1 MISINKLSKSYKDES
16 GSQKVFKNLS
26 YEFES
31 NGVYSI
37 LGSSGSGK
45 TTLLNLISGLDS
57 FQNGTIEVFNQ
68 NLNELSMEEKSA
80 LRKKYFGFGYQFH
93 YLLEN
98 LSIYENCLAANFG
111 VDNGNIDVTLKKLG
125 IAKIKNKLPSKVS
138 GGEKQRASIA
148 RAISK
153 KPNILILDE
162 PTGNLD
168 QENSLIVQDF
178 LLDYAK
184 ENDSLVI
191 YATHDISFAKRA
203 YKSLNI
209 MKGSLVE
216 A

>member
-1 MISINKLSKSYKDES
+1 MISIKKLSKSYKDKS
-16 GSQKVFKNLS
+16 GSQQVFKNLS

-68 NLNELSMEEKSA
+68 NLNELSVEEKSA

-209 MKGSLVE
+209 IKGSLVE

>member
-1 MISINKLSKSYKDES
+1 MISINKLSKSYKGNS
-16 GSQKVFKNLS
+16 GSQRVFKNLS

-31 NGVYSI
+31 SGVYSI

-57 FQNGTIEVFNQ
+57 FENGTIEVFNQ
-68 NLNELSMEEKSA
+68 NLSKLSVEEKSA

-153 KPNILILDE
+153 KPSILILDE

-191 YATHDISFAKRA
+191 YATHDILFAKRA

-209 MKGSLVE
+209 IKGSLVE

>member
-1 MISINKLSKSYKDES
+1 MISIKKLSKSYKDKS

-31 NGVYSI
+31 IGVYSI

-68 NLNELSMEEKSA
+68 NLNELSVEEKSA

-209 MKGSLVE
+209 IKGSLVE

>member
-1 MISINKLSKSYKDES
+1 MISINKLAKSYEDKS

-68 NLNELSMEEKSA
+68 NLNELSVEEKSA

-209 MKGSLVE
+209 INGSLVE

>member
-1 MISINKLSKSYKDES
+1 MISINKLSKSYKDKS
-16 GSQKVFKNLS
+16 GSQQVFKNLS

-68 NLNELSMEEKSA
+68 NLNELSVEEKSA

-209 MKGSLVE
+209 IKGSLVE